1 MAISTRTLITSPAA
15 LAVAAWTVFGVGLMA
30 THYSSPT
37 QIAPTYSDSCKV
49 LADSKGE
56 TSTWGEYDWFE
67 FVQCVDQTGD
77 TARAAGIANLST
89 THYPKSELLV
99 NQAGILFIKIQDY
112 HRAENVLLLGARQF
126 RPTTGTLYNNLAWA
140 SMFTGNHQVELLRRW
155 YGEALR
161 LSPNSC
167 EILHTGL
174 MVEWRA
180 AEERTSNFDLR
191 TAVGNF
197 TSVYDR
203 YERCTQRSTNDE
215 SMIAAERLTALVAA
229 KEVDKAMHISFNME
243 LNREFNALTPALE
256 RMERMGVNT
265 ERMICKEI
273 PTTLNRSSCHQ
284 MVGSLLRNK

>member
-30 THYSSPT
+30 SHFSCPT
-37 QIAPTYSDSCKV
+37 QDTPTYSDSCKT

-56 TSTWGEYDWFE
+56 TASWGEYDWFE
-67 FVQCVDQTGD
+67 FVQCVEQTGD

-112 HRAENVLLLGARQF
+112 QRAENVLLLGAREF
-126 RPTTGTLYNNLAWA
+126 KPTTGTLYNNLAWA
-140 SMFTGNHQVELLRRW
+140 SMFTGNHQVDLLRRW
-155 YGEALR
+155 YTQALR

-167 EILHTGL
+167 ELLHTGL

-203 YERCTQRSTNDE
+203 YDRCTQRSTNDE
-215 SMIAAERLTALVAA
+215 ALIAAERLTALVAV
-229 KEVDKAMHISFNME
+229 KEMDRAMHVSYNME
-243 LNREFNALTPALE
+243 LNRELDALAPTLH
-256 RMERMGVNT
+256 RMETMGLNT
-265 ERMICKEI
+265 ERIICSEI

-284 MVGSLLRNK
+284 VVGSLLRD